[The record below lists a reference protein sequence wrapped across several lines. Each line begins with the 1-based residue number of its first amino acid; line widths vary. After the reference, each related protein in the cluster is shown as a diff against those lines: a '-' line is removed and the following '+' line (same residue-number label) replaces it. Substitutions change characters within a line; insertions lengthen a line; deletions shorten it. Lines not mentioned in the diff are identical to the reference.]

1 MNALVLAA
9 GYATRLR
16 PLTDDVAKSLL
27 PVGGRPMLDWILD
40 KLEEVDSLDAVH
52 VVTNSRYAHDF
63 DHWAARAE
71 QRLPI
76 VVHDDGTTSNEDR
89 LGAIGDIQL
98 TVERAGLGY
107 DDLLVVAGDN
117 LFDFSL
123 TDLVAFWRG
132 KGTASAVALYD
143 CGDLELATHYGVV
156 AVDGEG
162 RVRSFVEKPSDPAST
177 LAATATYVYHRE
189 HVALVGQY
197 LDEGEPPTRPATS
210 SRGCTGA
217 SRCTGT
223 RSRAPG
229 STSGTT
235 TTCSWPTTCCAGAR
249 ACPRSSATSSILIR
263 HRRVRFARLGSA
275 RARPAASAALP
286 RLLQAGCAALRRLPR
301 GAAAPARAALRP
313 VRRADRLAGRALP
326 RVCRPAAR
334 LRLGAGRG
342 RL

>member
-27 PVGGRPMLDWILD
+27 PVGGRPMLDWILN

-132 KGTASAVALYD
+132 KETASAVALYD

-156 AVDGEG
+156 AVDGDG

-189 HVALVGQY
+189 HVALVAQY
-197 LDEGEPPTRPATS
+197 LAEG
-210 SRGCTGA
+210 
-217 SRCTGT
+217 GT
-223 RSRAPG
+223 ADAPG
-229 STSGTT
+229 NFLA
-235 TTCSWPTTCCAGAR
+235 W
-249 ACPRSSATSSILIR
+249 L
-263 HRRVRFARLGSA
+263 HRREPVYGYTFEGSW
-275 RARPAASAALP
+275 LDIGNHDH
-286 RLLQAGCAALRRLPR
+286 LLMADNLLRRRQGLPEVER
-301 GAAAPARAALRP
+301 YELDP
-313 VRRADRLAGRALP
+313 D
-326 RVCRPAAR
+326 
-334 LRLGAGRG
+334 
-342 RL
+342 